1 MDNIINNNMNKI
13 NKLLEKELA
22 VFNKS
27 IVATPKDRVSLD
39 SFAKAN
45 QGSADIILTQM
56 AVQFGYVEA
65 LKSIKKELSI

>member
-1 MDNIINNNMNKI
+1 MNKI

-22 VFNKS
+22 MFNRG
-27 IVATPKDRVSLD
+27 IIATPKDRASLD
-39 SFAKAN
+39 NFAKAN

-65 LKSIKKELSI
+65 LRFIKKELEI